1 MTKEIYHLSVLK
13 NITQSQ
19 ITEKKEI
26 MLENFRRVQN
36 ESKEIILDVLKKNIK
51 KSHISA
57 WIYRILSLVT
67 YSKDYSLHETI
78 KNLNNLSD
86 KSYLYNFLR
95 NKSKEIINT
104 DSFSDDTDTKR
115 FAFLPYGGGKQKH
128 KGIQQSILT
137 SMLLKNPKQFKSY
150 YEPFVGG
157 FGSVYNSL
165 PLLIKNDIKDIY
177 LSDLNPSLI
186 NSYKQVQKNPK
197 QVQRHL
203 SSFELNYYRTHNKF
217 YPTTKEE
224 GKELFEKLHKE
235 FTHLETKKRMNPKRA
250 ALFLYLIHNTQ
261 GGMLSFNM
269 DNQTNKFTFCYCQ
282 NKLKQIPL
290 IINKVEIYNKI
301 FNLGNIK
308 FSIKKYETVL
318 NKIKNDST
326 ALVLLDPPYVNYEE
340 VSTSKDFTNC
350 SYNYGINDFNHRKL
364 LNKIQDSKYSFI
376 YYNNHNPH
384 LENFAKNEEYN
395 YVKKDVVYKNGTIG
409 KKCVEILMFKNRVE
423 EEIRTVNFTNFRQIE
438 IKQAS

>member
-137 SMLLKNPKQFKSY
+137 SMLLKNPKQFKSKR
-150 YEPFVGG
+150 
-157 FGSVYNSL
+157 N
-165 PLLIKNDIKDIY
+165 LL
-177 LSDLNPSLI
+177 
-186 NSYKQVQKNPK
+186 
-197 QVQRHL
+197 
-203 SSFELNYYRTHNKF
+203 
-217 YPTTKEE
+217 
-224 GKELFEKLHKE
+224 
-235 FTHLETKKRMNPKRA
+235 
-250 ALFLYLIHNTQ
+250 
-261 GGMLSFNM
+261 
-269 DNQTNKFTFCYCQ
+269 
-282 NKLKQIPL
+282 
-290 IINKVEIYNKI
+290 
-301 FNLGNIK
+301 
-308 FSIKKYETVL
+308 
-318 NKIKNDST
+318 
-326 ALVLLDPPYVNYEE
+326 
-340 VSTSKDFTNC
+340 
-350 SYNYGINDFNHRKL
+350 
-364 LNKIQDSKYSFI
+364 
-376 YYNNHNPH
+376 
-384 LENFAKNEEYN
+384 
-395 YVKKDVVYKNGTIG
+395 
-409 KKCVEILMFKNRVE
+409 
-423 EEIRTVNFTNFRQIE
+423 
-438 IKQAS
+438 